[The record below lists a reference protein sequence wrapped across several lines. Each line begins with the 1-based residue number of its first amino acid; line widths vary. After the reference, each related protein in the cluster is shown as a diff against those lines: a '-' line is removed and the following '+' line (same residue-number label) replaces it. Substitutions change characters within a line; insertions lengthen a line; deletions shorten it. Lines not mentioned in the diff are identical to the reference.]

1 LTDILSWLTCISVMV
16 AVLKLWRP
24 ARIMRLAGDQPAGH
38 VPGRYSA
45 GEILVAW
52 SPYLLLVVFVLAV
65 GAPSIKNA
73 IDARTHAML
82 PSMFPKSPPV
92 MTRLFLPCLHN

>member
-1 LTDILSWLTCISVMV
+1 
-16 AVLKLWRP
+16 
-24 ARIMRLAGDQPAGH
+24 RLEGDQPAART
-38 VPGRYSA
+38 PGRYSP

-82 PSMFPKSPPV
+82 PSMFPKSPTV
-92 MTRLFLPCLHN
+92 MNRLFVPGLPNAITRIPPLTTTASPYAAVFTFTW